1 MNHHHTA
8 QASPIFTARMGGFC
22 WLMCFLASGWAMSVG
37 TRLIVGRDPA
47 ATAANL
53 LANQSLYQASTAA
66 LLISGA
72 FYIGAT
78 FFIYQLL
85 AAVNKSLSALAA
97 LFSLVG
103 CAIGALACLFDAIPF
118 ILLKGPHFATVFT
131 TEQLQAL
138 TLMFLNV
145 RIQANNIGLVFFGL
159 HCLGVGLL
167 ILRSTFLPWFIG
179 AVMVLAG
186 FGWLTFLFPPLAN
199 TLAPYNMIPGGIGE
213 LSLTLWLLIKG
224 VNAQRW
230 NEQASATGEIDRP
243 GLPEQLV
250 QPAT

>member
-1 MNHHHTA
+1 MNTRTA
-8 QASPIFTARMGGFC
+8 ETSPLFTARMAGFC
-22 WLMCFLASGWAMSVG
+22 WLMCFLTSAWAMSVG
-37 TRLIVGRDPA
+37 TRLIVARDPA

-53 LANQSLYQASTAA
+53 LANQYLYQASTAA
-66 LLISGA
+66 LLISTA

-78 FFIYQLL
+78 FFIYQVL
-85 AAVNKSLSALAA
+85 AGVNRSLSGLVA

-103 CAIGALACLFDAIPF
+103 CAIGALACLFDVIPF
-118 ILLKGPHFATVFT
+118 ILLKGAHFATVFT

-145 RIQANNIGLVFFGL
+145 RVQANNIGLVFFGL

-167 ILRSTFLPWFIG
+167 ILRSRFLPWMIG
-179 AVMVLAG
+179 AVMVVAG

-199 TLAPYNMIPGGIGE
+199 SLAPFNMIPGGLGE
-213 LSLTLWLLIKG
+213 LSLTLWLLIRG

-230 NEQASATGEIDRP
+230 HEQATA
-243 GLPEQLV
+243 
-250 QPAT
+250 

>member
-1 MNHHHTA
+1 MNERTA
-8 QASPIFTARMGGFC
+8 VSPLFTAKMGGFC
-22 WLMCFLASGWAMSVG
+22 WLMCFVTSAWAMSVG
-37 TRLIVGRDPA
+37 TTLIVARDPA

-103 CAIGALACLFDAIPF
+103 CAIGALACLFDVIPF
-118 ILLKGPHFATVFT
+118 ILLKGAHFATVFS

-145 RIQANNIGLVFFGL
+145 RVQANNIGLVFFGL
-159 HCLGVGLL
+159 HCLGVGVL
-167 ILRSTFLPWFIG
+167 ILRSTFLPRFIG
-179 AVMVLAG
+179 ALMVLAG
-186 FGWLTFLFPPLAN
+186 FGWLTFLFPPLAKS
-199 TLAPYNMIPGGIGE
+199 LAPFNMIPGGIGE
-213 LSLTLWLLIKG
+213 LSLTLWLLVRG
-224 VNAQRW
+224 VNVQRW
-230 NEQASATGEIDRP
+230 KEQASAAAGAESSDPLEGTARA
-243 GLPEQLV
+243 V
-250 QPAT
+250 T